1 LQGFPEGYIQ
11 EIFMSIVN
19 KIFQSDFLKKIDP
32 DENIPNFFKNQNKA
46 ALKALIK

>member
-1 LQGFPEGYIQ
+1 LQGFPEEYIQ